1 MLGLSSKQV
10 YKECKSFL
18 LVFSSILRP
27 LAAIAA
33 LVALGAYATIMLRGP
48 QGLNALTE
56 KHHEIQTLEEQNADL
71 QRDINAKKER
81 IEKLKHDAST
91 QELEIRKRLKMQ
103 REGETQF
110 VLPTQPSHPAANEA
124 AQPPQ

>member
-1 MLGLSSKQV
+1 
-10 YKECKSFL
+10 
-18 LVFSSILRP
+18 VFSSILKP
-27 LAAIAA
+27 LAAVAA

-56 KHHEIQTLEEQNADL
+56 KHHEIQTLVEQNYDL
-71 QRDINAKKER
+71 QRDINLKKER
-81 IEKLKHDAST
+81 ILKLKHDPGL

-110 VLPTQPSHPAANEA
+110 ILPNQPNQPAANNPA
-124 AQPPQ
+124 RPPQ